1 MVIKDVRFIVYN
13 VFSPKDESKQSSIN
27 LGTCKYNVFY
37 KVTKTIAIFSF
48 YSIGSLIYKSFDQRG
63 FSSVFEKRVLN
74 EIMVALKCRLRHLET
89 KNHLKSLVCP
99 FSLRTFAEI
108 HNQHIIPK

>member
-1 MVIKDVRFIVYN
+1 MFFIRSQKLLRS
-13 VFSPKDESKQSSIN
+13 F
-27 LGTCKYNVFY
+27 L
-37 KVTKTIAIFSF
+37 F